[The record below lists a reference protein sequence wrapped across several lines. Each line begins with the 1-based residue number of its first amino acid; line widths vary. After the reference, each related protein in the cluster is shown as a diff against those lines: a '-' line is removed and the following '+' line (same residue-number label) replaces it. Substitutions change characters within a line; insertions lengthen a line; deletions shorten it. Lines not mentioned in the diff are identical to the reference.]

1 MLVKPS
7 TTTKP
12 RARSPVSRKKRG
24 GAAAPKRTEKVVTAP
39 TTPKH
44 SRADEEAR
52 LASILMDDNNIASD
66 DGALAG
72 PVEAVRYYC
81 SLWDTNKGRA
91 VEIARRVADARLDF
105 SRILHRAALAM
116 QGEKVTSGYSGEKS
130 YLRAAA
136 RAAARTKTVALV
148 FLCTRLLDEAVR
160 VCVVC
165 GAAIQD
171 TDWACGDGAC
181 TVGVHAVCGSGAC
194 PVHPTTPTRK
204 RARQKRTPR
213 AVAGLATAMDGAK
226 GCGGLRSKRH
236 RRNS

>member
-1 MLVKPS
+1 
-7 TTTKP
+7 
-12 RARSPVSRKKRG
+12 
-24 GAAAPKRTEKVVTAP
+24 
-39 TTPKH
+39 
-44 SRADEEAR
+44 
-52 LASILMDDNNIASD
+52 MDDNIASD
-66 DGALAG
+66 DGAVAG
-72 PVEAVRYYC
+72 PVEAVQYYC

-136 RAAARTKTVALV
+136 RAAARTKAVALV

-171 TDWACGDGAC
+171 TDWACGDGTC
-181 TVGVHAVCGSGAC
+181 TVGVHAICGSGAC
-194 PVHPTTPTRK
+194 PVHPTTTGGEDGLARGTDSSQPPPPPTRK
-204 RARQKRTPR
+204 KARQKRTPR
-213 AVAGLATAMDGAK
+213 AIAGLVTAMDGAK
-226 GCGGLRSKRH
+226 GRGGLRSKRH